1 MTHPRRVQAGMPALR
16 VSIHHHLFS
25 FMSLAPLYFILFGT
39 LSAVFGILGWV
50 RAKSKASLIAGVA
63 SGLLLSLAGIL
74 GFLKPGDSGLWVGGV
89 VSLALLGRFLPAFLK
104 TRALYPAGILAAL
117 ALGGVV
123 VAALHLAQ

>member
-1 MTHPRRVQAGMPALR
+1 MQAGVRPRFVLPF
-16 VSIHHHLFS
+16 IITFFS

-39 LSAVFGILGWV
+39 VSEVFGILGWV

-74 GFLKPGDSGLWVGGV
+74 GFLKLGDSGLWVGGV

-104 TRALYPAGILAAL
+104 TKALYPAGIMATL

-123 VAALHLAQ
+123 IAALHLSQ

>member
-1 MTHPRRVQAGMPALR
+1 
-16 VSIHHHLFS
+16 
-25 FMSLAPLYFILFGT
+25 MSLAPLYFILFGT

-89 VSLALLGRFLPAFLK
+89 VAMALLGRVLPAFLK

>member
-1 MTHPRRVQAGMPALR
+1 
-16 VSIHHHLFS
+16 
-25 FMSLAPLYFILFGT
+25 MSLAPLYFIIFGT

-74 GFLKPGDSGLWVGGV
+74 GGWGDSGLWVGGV